1 MTDTV
6 AESSSAAQNQEVVSR
21 RGRRILGLVL
31 VVLLLLLSLATF
43 LLFRLLD
50 PPGEAP
56 VAGELLGI
64 EWVRSIYGMS
74 VAPEDQFSRTAA
86 AVPGS
91 DGSLHIT
98 DATHNAIMRFTPD
111 GRYIESFR
119 GPDADPLV
127 VPGRLAVGPDGKIY
141 VVETQNDR
149 VRVLNPDGSYIGTFS
164 VPKPASIAVSE
175 DKIVVGS
182 VNGFAIL
189 DPTDGS
195 PVNVIGSRGQA
206 DYQFDYVHGVAIA
219 EDGRIFVADSFNNR
233 LSAYDAEGNRLWIV
247 RTGKPSNRAE
257 MIDGRLTVRELEDQA
272 LTGEEA
278 LQLPLGITID
288 GAGRIVVADM
298 FECVLAVFDPEDG
311 SLIGKYGTPGPED
324 GKFFYPT
331 NVSYDPQRDWFTV
344 SDTQNNRVQI
354 VRLPDSSGGD
364 DATAAARRVLD
375 GPIRACAIPLALVI
389 LAAAVMLFLRR
400 RKQQEASTT
409 ESTEI
414 VGGSR

>member
-6 AESSSAAQNQEVVSR
+6 AENPPAAQSPEVVSR

-31 VVLLLLLSLATF
+31 AALLLLLGLATF
-43 LLFRLLD
+43 LLLRLLD
-50 PPGEAP
+50 PPGDIPATE
-56 VAGELLGI
+56 ELLGI

-74 VAPEDQFSRTAA
+74 VAPEDQFQRTAA
-86 AVPGS
+86 AAPGP
-91 DGSLHIT
+91 DGSIHIT
-98 DATHNAIMRFTPD
+98 DAQHGAIMRFTPD
-111 GRYIESFR
+111 GRYIETFR
-119 GPDADPLV
+119 GPEADPLV
-127 VPGRLAVGPDGKIY
+127 VPGRLTVGPDGLIY

-164 VPKPASIAVSE
+164 VPRPVSIAVSE

-195 PVNVIGSRGQA
+195 PVRVIGSRGQA
-206 DYQFDYVHGVAIA
+206 DYQFDYVHGVAIG

-233 LSAYDAEGNRLWIV
+233 ISAYDAEGNRLWIV

-278 LQLPLGITID
+278 LQLPLGMTLD

-298 FECVLAVFDPEDG
+298 FECALAVFDPEDG

-354 VRLPDSSGGD
+354 VRLPDSAGGGD
-364 DATAAARRVLD
+364 AAAAARRVLD

-389 LAAAVMLFLRR
+389 IAVGVALFLRR
-400 RKQQEASTT
+400 KRNQATSTT
-409 ESTEI
+409 PSPEILDRST
-414 VGGSR
+414 